1 MINKEIETNL
11 IKIKK
16 EINELDSIATISN
29 EMEDETLSELIVLE
43 KRQIENLIED
53 YHQDLKHLNQQL
65 YEENSNEERP
75 TYL

>member
-11 IKIKK
+11 IKTKK

-53 YHQDLKHLNQQL
+53 YHQDLKRLNQQL
-65 YEENSNEERP
+65 YEENTND
-75 TYL
+75 

>member
-1 MINKEIETNL
+1 MINQEIETDL

-16 EINELDSIATISN
+16 EINELDNLATISN

-53 YHQDLKHLNQQL
+53 YNQELKYLKKQL
-65 YEENSNEERP
+65 YEENSNDERP
-75 TYL
+75 SY

>member
-11 IKIKK
+11 IETKK

-65 YEENSNEERP
+65 YEENSNDERP
-75 TYL
+75 TY

>member
-11 IKIKK
+11 IKTKK

-53 YHQDLKHLNQQL
+53 YHQDLKHLNKQL
-65 YEENSNEERP
+65 YEENTNDERP
-75 TYL
+75 TC

>member
-11 IKIKK
+11 IKTKK

-53 YHQDLKHLNQQL
+53 YHQDLKHLNKQL
-65 YEENSNEERP
+65 YVENNND
-75 TYL
+75 

>member
-11 IKIKK
+11 IKTKK

-43 KRQIENLIED
+43 KHQIENLIED
-53 YHQDLKHLNQQL
+53 YNQDLKRLNQQL

-75 TYL
+75 TY

>member
-1 MINKEIETNL
+1 MINKEIETDL

-43 KRQIENLIED
+43 KRKIENLLED
-53 YHQDLKHLNQQL
+53 YHQDLKHLKKQL
-65 YEENSNEERP
+65 YEENTNDERP
-75 TYL
+75 TY

>member
-43 KRQIENLIED
+43 KRQIENLIDD

-65 YEENSNEERP
+65 YEENNNEERP
-75 TYL
+75 TY

>member
-11 IKIKK
+11 IKTKK

-53 YHQDLKHLNQQL
+53 YHQDLKHLNKQL
-65 YEENSNEERP
+65 YE
-75 TYL
+75 

>member
-43 KRQIENLIED
+43 KRQIENLVED
-53 YHQDLKHLNQQL
+53 DYQDLKHLNKQL
-65 YEENSNEERP
+65 YEENNNDERP
-75 TYL
+75 TY

>member
-11 IKIKK
+11 IKTKK

-29 EMEDETLSELIVLE
+29 EMEDETLRELIVLE

-53 YHQDLKHLNQQL
+53 YHQDLKHLNKQL

-75 TYL
+75 IY

>member
-11 IKIKK
+11 IKTKK

-43 KRQIENLIED
+43 KLQIENLIED

-75 TYL
+75 TY

>member
-11 IKIKK
+11 IKTKK

-43 KRQIENLIED
+43 KHQIENLIED
-53 YHQDLKHLNQQL
+53 YHHDLKRLNQQL
-65 YEENSNEERP
+65 YEENNNEERP
-75 TYL
+75 TY

>member
-1 MINKEIETNL
+1 MINKEVETNL
-11 IKIKK
+11 IKTKK

-53 YHQDLKHLNQQL
+53 YHQDLKSLNKQL
-65 YEENSNEERP
+65 FEENTNEERP
-75 TYL
+75 TY

>member
-1 MINKEIETNL
+1 MINKEVETNL
-11 IKIKK
+11 IKTKK

-53 YHQDLKHLNQQL
+53 YHQDLKRLNQQL
-65 YEENSNEERP
+65 YEGNSNEERP
-75 TYL
+75 TY

>member
-43 KRQIENLIED
+43 KHQIENLIED
-53 YHQDLKHLNQQL
+53 YHQDLKHLNQHL
-65 YEENSNEERP
+65 YEENNND
-75 TYL
+75 

>member
-1 MINKEIETNL
+1 MINKEIETDL

-16 EINELDSIATISN
+16 EINELDNIATISN

-53 YHQDLKHLNQQL
+53 YNQDLKHLKKQL
-65 YEENSNEERP
+65 YEENSNDERP
-75 TYL
+75 SY

>member
-11 IKIKK
+11 IKTKK

-53 YHQDLKHLNQQL
+53 YHQDLKHLNKQL

-75 TYL
+75 TY

>member
-11 IKIKK
+11 IKTKK

-53 YHQDLKHLNQQL
+53 YHQDLKHLNKLL
-65 YEENSNEERP
+65 YEENTNDERP
-75 TYL
+75 TC

>member
-11 IKIKK
+11 IKTKK

-53 YHQDLKHLNQQL
+53 YHQDLKNLNKQL
-65 YEENSNEERP
+65 YEENSNDERP
-75 TYL
+75 TC

>member
-1 MINKEIETNL
+1 MIDKEIETDL

-53 YHQDLKHLNQQL
+53 YHQDLKHLKKQL
-65 YEENSNEERP
+65 YEENTNDERP
-75 TYL
+75 TC

>member
-11 IKIKK
+11 IKTKK

-53 YHQDLKHLNQQL
+53 YHQDLKRLNKQL
-65 YEENSNEERP
+65 YEENTND
-75 TYL
+75 

>member
-11 IKIKK
+11 IKTKK

-53 YHQDLKHLNQQL
+53 YHQDLKRLNRQL

-75 TYL
+75 TY

>member
-1 MINKEIETNL
+1 MINKEVETNL
-11 IKIKK
+11 IKTKK

-65 YEENSNEERP
+65 YEENNNDKRP
-75 TYL
+75 TY

>member
-11 IKIKK
+11 IKTKK

-53 YHQDLKHLNQQL
+53 YHQDLKHLNKQL
-65 YEENSNEERP
+65 YEENNNEERP
-75 TYL
+75 TY

>member
-1 MINKEIETNL
+1 MINKEIETNI
-11 IKIKK
+11 IKTKK

-53 YHQDLKHLNQQL
+53 YHQDLKHLNKQL
-65 YEENSNEERP
+65 YEENTNDERP
-75 TYL
+75 TC